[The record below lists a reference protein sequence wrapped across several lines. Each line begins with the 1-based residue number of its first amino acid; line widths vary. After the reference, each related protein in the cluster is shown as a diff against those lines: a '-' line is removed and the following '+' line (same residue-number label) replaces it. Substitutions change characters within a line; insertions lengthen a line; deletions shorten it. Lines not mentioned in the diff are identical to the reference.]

1 MLFCSALDSSIVS
14 TVLPT
19 ISSDLH
25 SAAGYVW
32 IGSAYT
38 LGYAAAST
46 VWANLSDIWGRKP
59 ILLSALVLFF
69 GSSIVCATAV
79 NMPMLI
85 AGRAIQGTAGGGM
98 LQMVNIIIS
107 DIFSVRCVC
116 NLLTMLNLSHC
127 PLFLY
132 PLCQFC
138 PLIY

>member
-1 MLFCSALDSSIVS
+1 MDSSIVS

-32 IGSAYT
+32 IGSAYM

-69 GSSIVCATAV
+69 GSSIICATAV

-107 DIFSVRCVC
+107 DIFSVRYVC
-116 NLLTMLNLSHC
+116 TLLQYCISIITR
-127 PLFLY
+127 Y
-132 PLCQFC
+132 PHISYTTF
-138 PLIY
+138 PNFSGN